1 MRRSAKLE
9 EEKKSKNAISQCR
22 RKKKKEEK
30 NVSAY
35 DGPSEEE
42 LRKLEKDLESQEMLL
57 QGLNKENQKM
67 AEEAKQA
74 KLEHEE
80 TQRRMFEE
88 HERLNKVINNLTQQL
103 QLGDTARST
112 HERAME
118 LEKQLNKDAEIGKL
132 KDDIEENA
140 HRWRNKEEEFK
151 LQIEILRKEKKDL
164 VDEMKK
170 RAETMDRSETAA
182 TQQLQRTMATEKRRY
197 EESLSVLK
205 KRLAWYAENQDM
217 IDKNDELVKNQQN
230 QITTLKKRLVQLEEV
245 ARVVARRGMPGT
257 PKLKK
262 GTDELD
268 DSFVEDGE
276 STSKHLTGKVGMIPS
291 QRHPEDIKTIKQL
304 KDKLVELSD
313 AFKKRNPNSVAA
325 LIQASGPPEEL
336 VNERDTLKKTVTILK
351 ESMEKQK
358 DEYEKRLRRFRQDHE
373 RIQNGNGTANRFSWH
388 RQPQR

>member
-1 MRRSAKLE
+1 
-9 EEKKSKNAISQCR
+9 
-22 RKKKKEEK
+22 
-30 NVSAY
+30 
-35 DGPSEEE
+35 
-42 LRKLEKDLESQEMLL
+42 MLL

-103 QLGDTARST
+103 QLGDTARSA
-112 HERAME
+112 HKRAME

-132 KDDIEENA
+132 KEDIEENA

-291 QRHPEDIKTIKQL
+291 QRHQKILRPSNSSKTNS
-304 KDKLVELSD
+304 EL
-313 AFKKRNPNSVAA
+313 
-325 LIQASGPPEEL
+325 
-336 VNERDTLKKTVTILK
+336 
-351 ESMEKQK
+351 
-358 DEYEKRLRRFRQDHE
+358 
-373 RIQNGNGTANRFSWH
+373 
-388 RQPQR
+388 

>member
-1 MRRSAKLE
+1 MPTKE
-9 EEKKSKNAISQCR
+9 
-22 RKKKKEEK
+22 KKEEK

-103 QLGDTARST
+103 QLGDTARSA

-151 LQIEILRKEKKDL
+151 LQIEILRKEKK
-164 VDEMKK
+164 
-170 RAETMDRSETAA
+170 T
-182 TQQLQRTMATEKRRY
+182 
-197 EESLSVLK
+197 
-205 KRLAWYAENQDM
+205 W
-217 IDKNDELVKNQQN
+217 
-230 QITTLKKRLVQLEEV
+230 
-245 ARVVARRGMPGT
+245 
-257 PKLKK
+257 
-262 GTDELD
+262 
-268 DSFVEDGE
+268 
-276 STSKHLTGKVGMIPS
+276 
-291 QRHPEDIKTIKQL
+291 
-304 KDKLVELSD
+304 
-313 AFKKRNPNSVAA
+313 
-325 LIQASGPPEEL
+325 
-336 VNERDTLKKTVTILK
+336 
-351 ESMEKQK
+351 
-358 DEYEKRLRRFRQDHE
+358 
-373 RIQNGNGTANRFSWH
+373 
-388 RQPQR
+388 